1 MVDSI
6 KNINSRLDLHVKK
19 DKSVAPVSAKVETPN
34 SQKLSGVDT
43 VEVGTKVGTAAVLE
57 LANAPQID
65 SEAVSRIKEAIAQG
79 EYPVDVDRVTD
90 ALMDAYLELKG

>member
-6 KNINSRLDLHVKK
+6 KNMNSRPDLHVKK
-19 DKSVAPVSAKVETPN
+19 DKSVAPVSAKSETPN
-34 SQKLSGVDT
+34 NQKLAGVDT
-43 VEVGTKVGTAAVLE
+43 VEVGTKIGSAAVLE
-57 LANAPQID
+57 LARAPQID
-65 SEAVSRIKEAIAQG
+65 NEAVTRIKEAIAQG

>member
-1 MVDSI
+1 M
-6 KNINSRLDLHVKK
+6 
-19 DKSVAPVSAKVETPN
+19 
-34 SQKLSGVDT
+34 
-43 VEVGTKVGTAAVLE
+43 LE